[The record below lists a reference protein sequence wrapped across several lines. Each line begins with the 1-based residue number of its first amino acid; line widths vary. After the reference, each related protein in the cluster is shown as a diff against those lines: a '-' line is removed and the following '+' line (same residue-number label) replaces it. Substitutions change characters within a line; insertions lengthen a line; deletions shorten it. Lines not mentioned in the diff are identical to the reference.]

1 MSSAIYSI
9 ICKEESQMQGFGER
23 ILKLLDEMGYTQRE
37 FATMIG
43 VSEGALSRYL
53 KDDREPKMEVIANMA
68 TALNTTTDYL
78 LSGKEDKQTF
88 EETYRLVARGSATM
102 TDDEKTRLIKVLLNN
117 GK

>member
-1 MSSAIYSI
+1 M
-9 ICKEESQMQGFGER
+9 KGFGR
-23 ILKLLDEMGYTQRE
+23 RVINLLEEIGYTQRE

-53 KDDREPKMEVIANMA
+53 KDEREPKMEIIANIA

-78 LSGKEDKQTF
+78 LAGKEDKESF
-88 EETYRLVARGSATM
+88 EETYRLVARGTSTM
-102 TDDEKTRLIKVLLNN
+102 TDEEKTKLIKVLLNN